1 MRPSATTIDP
11 GVTCGRYIHPVVS
24 ASRKVLCSI
33 GAGPHAE
40 LLEVSGATFAP
51 FAARHGYDLCLR
63 GEVLARDRPAS
74 WSKVQLVRAL
84 LRVYEVVLWIDADA
98 AIVDGS
104 VDVLD
109 SLDPGSLMALVAH
122 NTNEGDDPIPNAG
135 VWLLRRDWKTQR
147 FLARVWRSTGYLH
160 HKWWE
165 NAAILELLGYELD
178 PKVRLVRPAPM
189 YFRTTFLGTEWNSI
203 PLDSSPAPRICH
215 FPAEPLAQRLTG
227 LRGVSTG
234 WQRSE
239 P

>member
-1 MRPSATTIDP
+1 VSRLR
-11 GVTCGRYIHPVVS
+11 GYVNYIHPVVS
-24 ASRKVLCSI
+24 APRKVLCSI

-51 FAARHGYDLCLR
+51 FATRHGYDLCLR

-74 WSKVQLVRAL
+74 WSKVKLVRSL

-98 AIVDGS
+98 AVVDGS

-109 SLDPGSLMALVAH
+109 ALEPSSLMALAAH
-122 NTNEGDDPIPNAG
+122 RTNEGDDPIPNAG
-135 VWLLRRDWKTQR
+135 VWLLRRHWRTQR
-147 FLARVWRSTGYLH
+147 FLARVWRSTGYIQ

-165 NAAILELLGYELD
+165 NAAILDLLGYELD
-178 PKVRLVRPAPM
+178 PKVRLVSPTPM

-203 PLDSSPAPRICH
+203 PVDPSPAPRICH
-215 FPAEPLAQRLTG
+215 FPAEPLDQRLSG
-227 LRGVSTG
+227 LRAIADDL
-234 WQRSE
+234 RHSE